1 MNGLELIIIGVLA
14 VALGVAL
21 FVIWQ
26 KTRPITDEGLG
37 RNIDIIAQALQ
48 KVQSEQRASQEIQRT
63 LKDELRHTA
72 DHLKNLAVASE
83 EREQRDQNYFKNLLE
98 ASKNIESVMRGSK
111 TKGLAGENIVR
122 EILKIF
128 PQGTMVYDFKVGSK
142 VVEFGLKLPDGRIL
156 PIDSKVMASDELQEL
171 ATSDNEDAKLKII
184 QKLELAVLRKA
195 REVSEYI
202 SPPVTYERAIMAV
215 PDSLHYLLKESVI
228 RAHRDYGVLI
238 VPYSM
243 TIPYILSFMDLQRK
257 HSTHLDEERVKTFLE
272 NLNLSLAKMDDIL
285 DNKVAK
291 GNVMINNAYGE
302 YKQLV
307 SKIRGDAL
315 GLHVGESAP
324 DELEAPK

>member
-1 MNGLELIIIGVLA
+1 MGGVELIIIGILA
-14 VALGVAL
+14 ATLGMAL

-26 KTRPITDEGLG
+26 KSKPISDEGLG
-37 RNIDIIAQALQ
+37 RNIEIIAQSVQ
-48 KVQSEQRASQEIQRT
+48 KVHSEQRASQEIQRT

-72 DHLKNLAVASE
+72 DHLKNLSIASE
-83 EREQRDQNYFKNLLE
+83 EREQRDQAYFKNLLE

-111 TKGLAGENIVR
+111 TKGIAGENIVR

-128 PQGTMVYDFKVGSK
+128 PQGTMVYDFKIGSK

-156 PIDSKVMASDELQEL
+156 PIDSKIMASEELQEL
-171 ATSDNEDAKLKII
+171 AASDNEDAKLKII
-184 QKLELAVLRKA
+184 QRLELAVLRKA
-195 REVSEYI
+195 REVGEYI
-202 SPPVTYERAIMAV
+202 SPPITYERAIMAV
-215 PDSLHYLLKESVI
+215 PDSLHYLLKESI
-228 RAHRDYGVLI
+228 IKAHRDYGVLI
-238 VPYSM
+238 ISYSM

-272 NLNLSLAKMDDIL
+272 NLNLCLGKMDDIL

-302 YKQLV
+302 YKQIV

-315 GLHVGESAP
+315 GLHVGD
-324 DELEAPK
+324 DEPTKLETPQ

>member
-1 MNGLELIIIGVLA
+1 MGIELIIIGGLA
-14 VALGVAL
+14 IALVFAL
-21 FVIWQ
+21 VVIWQ
-26 KTRPITDEGLG
+26 RSKPITDQGLSH
-37 RNIDIIAQALQ
+37 NLEIIAQSVQ
-48 KVQSEQRASQEIQRT
+48 KVHSEQRASQEVQRT

-72 DHLKNLAVASE
+72 DHLKNLTVASE
-83 EREQRDQNYFKNLLE
+83 EREQRDQAYFKNLLE

-111 TKGLAGENIVR
+111 TKGMAGENIVR

-128 PQGTMVYDFKVGSK
+128 PQGTMVYDFKIGSK

-156 PIDSKVMASDELQEL
+156 PIDSKIMASEELQEL
-171 ATSDNEDAKLKII
+171 ATSDNEDAKLRII

-195 REVSEYI
+195 REVGEYI

-215 PDSLHYLLKESVI
+215 PDSLHYLLKESI
-228 RAHRDYGVLI
+228 IKAHRDYGVLI
-238 VPYSM
+238 ISYSM

-272 NLNLSLAKMDDIL
+272 GLNLSLSKMDDIL

-291 GNVMINNAYGE
+291 GNVMISNAYGE
-302 YKQLV
+302 YKQIV

-315 GLHVGESAP
+315 GLRATE
-324 DELEAPK
+324 EAVKLDQPK